1 MLSKSTEYGLAVT
14 DPSLLRVAT
23 TPTTQFLLQAELR
36 AIQQGLQYTEIQ
48 ETKHITYKG
57 YVDKD
62 GNKEGVGIRI
72 DTRGDKDYA
81 QWHLNNRHGVGKV
94 EHADGHS
101 YWGEFKDHKA
111 EGYGTY
117 EYADGKRYIGQ
128 WM

>member
-1 MLSKSTEYGLAVT
+1 MS

-48 ETKHITYKG
+48 VNEDVTYKG

-62 GNKEGVGIRI
+62 GNAEGVAIRI
-72 DTRGDKDYA
+72 WLDGDKDYA
-81 QWHLNNRHGVGKV
+81 EYHLNNRHGVGKV
-94 EHADGHS
+94 EHADGDS
-101 YWGEFKDHKA
+101 CWGEFKDNKR

-117 EYADGKRYIGQ
+117 EGDTGDRYIG
-128 WM
+128 